1 MYLFILFLLALPLVP
16 AAIVVNTSH
25 QLEGIL
31 CNETKILT
39 GDLSLYLDSSITH
52 QIMSNGV
59 FCPVNMNHY
68 SLTITSDS
76 NDSFA
81 VISCTFSDKY
91 WTRGFAFYGT
101 NGSLTMRGL
110 RFTNCGTN
118 LTTLD
123 DDIKI
128 INSTTSS
135 IHFTKL
141 HAAVL
146 VFTDIAS
153 ITVSNVTI
161 MKYSGFAIV
170 AVNLPYA
177 VFDYLEGIVTPFL

>member
-1 MYLFILFLLALPLVP
+1 
-16 AAIVVNTSH
+16 
-25 QLEGIL
+25 
-31 CNETKILT
+31 
-39 GDLSLYLDSSITH
+39 
-52 QIMSNGV
+52 
-59 FCPVNMNHY
+59 MNHY

-81 VISCTFSDKY
+81 VISCTSSDKY

-123 DDIKI
+123 SDI

-146 VFTDIAS
+146 VLTDIAS
-153 ITVSNVTI
+153 ITISNVSI

-177 VFDYLEGIVTPFL
+177 VFDYLEVSYSQKTEFGIGRGLLLLFFDRITKGIINAPTQYQ